1 MISIPFILN
10 YNQNLKKN
18 ANAPHK
24 RRIMSDEY
32 FNQKMY
38 ILKKLNPEVFPNKNN
53 LLFKSKS
60 PFLRVF
66 ESNINRLKVQIEN
79 KSGSALVKNNTAAKT
94 FDNIITQ
101 KTGRKILQETNQEE
115 SNTRIFYTKFYVYEL
130 INTVISLISVLL
142 VVIYF
147 EVTFNYS
154 ANDDVFP
161 YGYYLLYLNLLSIA
175 LWINLSFYYYE
186 QFNLRIL
193 NHIFPPTF
201 KFIHTSMFKNLLLEI
216 AITFLQPSQ
225 LFINKKYSIKLAF
238 RSGIVVKRSVNSFL
252 SLFVLTRIYLID
264 RFLIFQTDFMSPDS
278 DEICRQ
284 YFFRANIKYSLIGLI
299 KTKPFYIYSMI
310 IISFLFAFQFIIK
323 VFESAVNEQV
333 DGAGLGNTFNIIYY
347 SFITIYTVG
356 YGDYSAKTTG
366 GRIFV
371 FLLSIIGNF
380 LNSLFLMSLT
390 KFFTLT
396 PIESKQFNLLKKLA
410 LNEEKQKN
418 AEKLVLSFSGLL
430 KENVYN
436 KNLEK
441 DIIDLK
447 PNTSK
452 FMKTVKTFK
461 KSVIDYEHHS
471 SEFNN
476 YSFANVIFSFQ
487 YLEKEYIKLTD
498 IDNQSV
504 ESLKRIKQKL
514 ILEKGKILSN
524 KEKNKKQ

>member
-18 ANAPHK
+18 ANAPNK
-24 RRIMSDEY
+24 RRTMSDEY

-38 ILKKLNPEVFPNKNN
+38 ILKKLNPEVFSNKNN

-60 PFLRVF
+60 PFLKVF
-66 ESNINRLKVQIEN
+66 ESNINRLKAQID
-79 KSGSALVKNNTAAKT
+79 KKHQTFIKKNNAAKAI
-94 FDNIITQ
+94 DKIITL
-101 KTGRKILQETNQEE
+101 KTGRKILQETSQEE

-284 YFFRANIKYSLIGLI
+284 YFFRANIK
-299 KTKPFYIYSMI
+299 
-310 IISFLFAFQFIIK
+310 
-323 VFESAVNEQV
+323 
-333 DGAGLGNTFNIIYY
+333 
-347 SFITIYTVG
+347 
-356 YGDYSAKTTG
+356 
-366 GRIFV
+366 
-371 FLLSIIGNF
+371 
-380 LNSLFLMSLT
+380 
-390 KFFTLT
+390 
-396 PIESKQFNLLKKLA
+396 
-410 LNEEKQKN
+410 
-418 AEKLVLSFSGLL
+418 
-430 KENVYN
+430 
-436 KNLEK
+436 
-441 DIIDLK
+441 
-447 PNTSK
+447 
-452 FMKTVKTFK
+452 
-461 KSVIDYEHHS
+461 
-471 SEFNN
+471 
-476 YSFANVIFSFQ
+476 
-487 YLEKEYIKLTD
+487 
-498 IDNQSV
+498 
-504 ESLKRIKQKL
+504 
-514 ILEKGKILSN
+514 
-524 KEKNKKQ
+524 

>member
-10 YNQNLKKN
+10 YNATIKKSQF
-18 ANAPHK
+18 HK
-24 RRIMSDEY
+24 KRTLSDEY

-60 PFLRVF
+60 PFLKVF
-66 ESNINRLKVQIEN
+66 DSNIKRLKEQIEN
-79 KSGSALVKNNTAAKT
+79 KNKSNLLKNGGVDALDKM
-94 FDNIITQ
+94 ITQ
-101 KTGRKILQETNQEE
+101 KTGRKILQETSQEY
-115 SNTRIFYTKFYVYEL
+115 SNTRIFYSKFYTYEL
-130 INTVISLISVLL
+130 INAVISLISVLL

-154 ANDDVFP
+154 ANDNVYP

-175 LWINLSFYYYE
+175 LWINMCCYYYE

-193 NHIFPPTF
+193 NHILPPTF
-201 KFIHTSMFKNLLLEI
+201 RFIHTKMFKNLIFEI
-216 AITFLQPSQ
+216 ALTFLQPTQ
-225 LFINKKYSIKLAF
+225 FLMGKKYKIKLAF
-238 RSGIVVKRSVNSFL
+238 RSGIIVKRSINSFL
-252 SLFVLTRIYLID
+252 SLFVLTRIYFID
-264 RFLIFQTDFMSPDS
+264 RFLIFQTDFMSPDN

-284 YFFRANIKYSLIGLI
+284 YFFRTNIKYSVIALI

-310 IISFLFAFQFIIK
+310 IISFLFGFQFVIK
-323 VFESAVNEQV
+323 VFESAVNENV
-333 DGAGLGNTFNIIYY
+333 EGAGLGNTFNVIYY

-371 FLLSIIGNF
+371 FFLSIIGNF

-396 PIESKQFNLLKKLA
+396 SIESKQFNLLKKLD
-410 LNEEKQKN
+410 LNESKRSN
-418 AEKLVLSFSGLL
+418 AEKLVLGFSNLI
-430 KENVYN
+430 KENVGN
-436 KNLEK
+436 KELEK

-452 FMKTVKTFK
+452 FMKKVKTFK
-461 KSVIDYEHHS
+461 QSVIDFEHHA

-476 YSFANVIFSFQ
+476 YSFGNVIFSFQ
-487 YLEKEYIKLTD
+487 YLEKEYIKLNE
-498 IDNQSV
+498 IDAQSV
-504 ESLKRIKQKL
+504 EGLKRIKQKL
-514 ILEKGKILSN
+514 ILEKGKILREKKA
-524 KEKNKKQ
+524 KE